1 LARVRLLYS
10 FPTRLGTPGIGTTA
24 WNQVAGVA
32 RHCSAVTVICA
43 SVERPLPEGVR
54 AIETLRV
61 VGVKVPFRALGFM
74 RAVKLHDARAA
85 ALLRR
90 IAGELDLV
98 HCWPLGAERTLT
110 AAQELPVRGVLE
122 RPNAHTRFAF
132 AAVEQVYREL
142 GLPLDPSSPHYP
154 RPERLAREEREYELA
169 DGILCPSDFV
179 ARSFVAEGVP
189 ESRLL
194 RHQYGYDPAR
204 FSADA
209 GPQAGRPFSVG
220 FFGRGE
226 PRKGLHV
233 ALRAWLDSGAADRGR
248 FIIAGAIDPGYEELL
263 RPQLAHPSV
272 HRQGHVDDPAAL
284 MRDCDVLVLPS
295 FEEGSALVTYEGR
308 ACGCVLAI
316 SDRTGAPAEDGVDA
330 LIHSAGDAAA
340 LAGHLRGL
348 ATDHELLERLR
359 NASLE
364 RARHLTW
371 ADAGRALAD
380 AYGAALAR

>member
-1 LARVRLLYS
+1 LAGVRLLYS

-24 WNQVAGVA
+24 WNQIAGVA
-32 RHCSAVTVICA
+32 DHCRAVTVVCA
-43 SVERPLPEGVR
+43 SSERPLPAGVR
-54 AIETLRV
+54 VIETLRV

-74 RAVKLHDARAA
+74 RAVRLHDARAA
-85 ALLRR
+85 AILRR
-90 IAGELDLV
+90 VAGEVDLV
-98 HCWPLGAERTLT
+98 HCWPLGAERTL
-110 AAQELPVRGVLE
+110 ASARELGVRGLLE

-132 AAVEQVYREL
+132 AAVEEVYREL
-142 GLPLDPSSPHYP
+142 GLPLDRSSPHYP
-154 RPERLAREEREYELA
+154 RHDRLAREEREYALA

-179 ARSFVAEGVP
+179 ARTFMAEGVP

-194 RHQYGYDPAR
+194 RHRYGYDPAR
-204 FSADA
+204 FSVGDA
-209 GPQAGRPFSVG
+209 GPAGRPFSVG

-248 FIIAGAIDPGYEELL
+248 FVIAGAIDRGYERLL
-263 RPQLAHPSV
+263 ASQLAHPSV
-272 HRQGHVDDPAAL
+272 HRHGHVADPAAV

-295 FEEGSALVTYEGR
+295 VEEGSALVTYEAR

-330 LIHSAGDAAA
+330 LVHRAGDAAA
-340 LAGHLRGL
+340 LTSHLRDL
-348 ATDHELLERLR
+348 ASDGELLARLR
-359 NASLE
+359 AASLE

-371 ADAGRALAD
+371 AAAGRALAD
-380 AYGAALAR
+380 AYAAALRR